1 MSENLYENAG
11 ELTKKCLDEIMDGEY
26 TFLIDDEEYTEE
38 YLKEYP
44 YHSFSDGLTECI
56 VKHGFIGDIGSVEE
70 KTAFVK
76 QKYAEKNVPLNIS
89 NIRRWFTE
97 KRPLSNRTSREL
109 VYQFCFA
116 MEMNLEEVTEFFLK
130 VYFECPFNFRVSDEV
145 IYYFCFANGLDYSIA
160 QELKEKTS
168 AILKQAELEKSKIEF
183 TTAIGA
189 GLKNIH
195 TEKELLQYISEN
207 ACEFLVNNRTAYLYA
222 SELLN
227 ECTDLAKKFFDFENE
242 FNFSE
247 EKNPH
252 HTEKKQNVDLF
263 LYMLFGID
271 LLQYKKEKSFAKAS
285 DFPELVKSNFPLKM
299 QLSKLKNNEPVSY
312 ETMRKAL
319 ILLEFYA
326 YFASLFYEN
335 RNDTKFCSIEDDYTS
350 FVAETNDLLTSC
362 GYPVLYVRNPFDW
375 LFMHCAN
382 QNFPLQEFR
391 NAVTRYYVDI
401 VDGF

>member
-1 MSENLYENAG
+1 M
-11 ELTKKCLDEIMDGEY
+11 
-26 TFLIDDEEYTEE
+26 
-38 YLKEYP
+38 
-44 YHSFSDGLTECI
+44 
-56 VKHGFIGDIGSVEE
+56 
-70 KTAFVK
+70 K

-335 RNDTKFCSIEDDYTS
+335 RNDAKFCSIEDDYTS

>member
-1 MSENLYENAG
+1 MDLYKNAG
-11 ELTKKCLDEIMDGEY
+11 EMTKRCLDEIIDGEY
-26 TFLIDDEEYTEE
+26 SFLTEEEEYTEE
-38 YLKEYP
+38 YLKDYP
-44 YHSFSDGLTECI
+44 FHSFSDGLTESI
-56 VKHGFIGDIGSVEE
+56 VKHGFVGDTGSVEE

-76 QKYAEKNVPLNIS
+76 EKYGNKNIPLNAS
-89 NIRRWFTE
+89 NVRRWFTE
-97 KRPLSNRTSREL
+97 KRPISNRTSREL

-130 VYFECPFNFRVSDEV
+130 VYFECPFNFRVSEEV
-145 IYYFCFANGLDYSIA
+145 IYYFCFANGLDYSTV
-160 QELKEKTS
+160 QNLKEKAS
-168 AILKQAELEKSKIEF
+168 EILKQAEPEESKIEF
-183 TTAIGA
+183 TTVIGA
-189 GLKNIH
+189 GLKNLH
-195 TEKELLQYISEN
+195 TEEELLQYISDN
-207 ACEFLVNNRTAYLYA
+207 SVEFLVNNRTAYFHA
-222 SELLN
+222 NELLN

-242 FNFSE
+242 WNFSG

-252 HTEKKQNVDLF
+252 HAEKKQNVDLF

-285 DFPELVKSNFPLKM
+285 AFPDLVKSNFPLKM
-299 QLSKLKNNEPVSY
+299 QLSKIKNNESVSY

-319 ILLEFYA
+319 IMLEFYA
-326 YFASLFYEN
+326 YFASLFYEK
-335 RNDTKFCSIEDDYTS
+335 RNETKFCSIVLDFTS
-350 FVAETNDLLTSC
+350 FVEETNDLLTSC

-382 QNFPLQEFR
+382 QDFPLQEFK

>member
-1 MSENLYENAG
+1 MDLYENAG
-11 ELTKKCLDEIMDGEY
+11 ELTRKCLDEILESDY
-26 TFLIDDEEYTEE
+26 SFLTDAEEYTQE
-38 YLKEYP
+38 YLKNYAF
-44 YHSFSDGLTECI
+44 HSFADGLTECI
-56 VKHGFIGDIGSVEE
+56 VKHGFVGDIGSVEE

-76 QKYAEKNVPLNIS
+76 QKCGEKNIPLNIS

-116 MEMNLEEVTEFFLK
+116 MEMSLEETTEFFLK
-130 VYFECPFNFRVSDEV
+130 VYFECPFNFRAGDEV
-145 IYYFCFANGLDYSIA
+145 IYYFCFANGLNYSTA
-160 QELKEKTS
+160 QELKEKVS
-168 AILKQAELEKSKIEF
+168 AILEQAEPEESKIEF

-207 ACEFLVNNRTAYLYA
+207 ASEFLVNNRTAYFHA
-222 SELLN
+222 NELLN
-227 ECTDLAKKFFDFENE
+227 ECTELAKKFFNSENK
-242 FNFSE
+242 SGMLE
-247 EKNPH
+247 EKLSH
-252 HTEKKQNVDLF
+252 HAEKKQNVDLF
-263 LYMLFGID
+263 LYVLFGID

-299 QLSKLKNNEPVSY
+299 QLSKIKSNESVSY
-312 ETMRKAL
+312 ETMRKSL

-335 RNDTKFCSIEDDYTS
+335 RNDAKFCSIEDDFTS
-350 FVAETNDLLTSC
+350 FVEETNDLLTSC

-382 QNFPLQEFR
+382 HPYPLQEFR
-391 NAVTRYYVDI
+391 DAVTRYYMDI